1 MSTWKLRALVYGLL
15 IQTDLHIRAC
25 EQPTKPVRW
34 LIKSALQ
41 VQTSRKTEGP
51 IHSLVEYHH
60 RKLYSYHP
68 DICKLLVS
76 NQ

>member
-1 MSTWKLRALVYGLL
+1 MSTWKLRAPVYGLL

-25 EQPTKPVRW
+25 GQPAKPVRR
-34 LIKSALQ
+34 LIKGALQ
-41 VQTSRKTEGP
+41 VQTTRKTEGP

-60 RKLYSYHP
+60 GKLYSYHP

>member
-1 MSTWKLRALVYGLL
+1 MSTWKLHALVYGLL

-25 EQPTKPVRW
+25 VQPTKSVRR

-41 VQTSRKTEGP
+41 VQASRKAEGP
-51 IHSLVEYHH
+51 IHSPVEYHD